1 MRNGLEGLAII
12 TKVVKMKTTTVTA
25 TEANRSFSKLLRA
38 VERGERVEI
47 TSHGRT
53 VAVLAPAE
61 MEVPS
66 REQRLKAL
74 EKLKKRWATQPH
86 VTIGPWTREEL
97 YERD

>member
-1 MRNGLEGLAII
+1 MHYIHE
-12 TKVVKMKTTTVTA
+12 MKTSAVTA

-38 VERGERVEI
+38 VQRGERIEI

-61 MEVPS
+61 SEET
-66 REQRLKAL
+66 RRARQLAAL
-74 EKLKKRWATQPH
+74 EKLEKRWAIQKPI
-86 VTIGPWTREEL
+86 VIGPWTRDEI